1 MVTKNA
7 DADKHNYSAY
17 SIEFD
22 SRSEL
27 SFTDGSIGKKS
38 LSLEMTWAYLYI
50 LIMNVEIS

>member
-27 SFTDGSIGKKS
+27 SFTDESIGKKS

-50 LIMNVEIS
+50 LIINVEIS